1 MLSVRR
7 MEQGQNLLETAVSL
21 FWQVADILTGIAGPA
36 EAWLRTAMARLGVP
50 PELQTV
56 ALVAGAVALG
66 LAVLRALGGLLR
78 VALVLALVAVAVQAL
93 GSHDRAAPPARR
105 VQAGTPLVVEYSKCS
120 TVSGCTT
127 GWMACAAIAASLN
140 PCRISLSL
148 PG

>member
-1 MLSVRR
+1 
-7 MEQGQNLLETAVSL
+7 MEQEQTILEAAISLLR
-21 FWQVADILTGIAGPA
+21 QIADALIDLAAPA
-36 EAWLRTAMARLGVP
+36 EAWLRAVMEQLGVP
-50 PELQTV
+50 PDLQTAV
-56 ALVAGAVALG
+56 LVLGTVALG

-78 VALVLALVAVAVQAL
+78 IAVVLALLAFAL
-93 GSHDRAAPPARR
+93 SAFGDRPARPPARQ

-120 TVSGCTT
+120 TVSGCTM